1 MDQVS
6 LEQQEQI
13 LKSNR
18 DLIINRLEAD
28 DVIDELIQKDVIGPH
43 AAERLQLAN
52 ATRTDKNRIIF
63 DQLSTCGP
71 DGLGEFCDILRR
83 KKRQLFIA
91 QQLEKSE
98 CNCFAC
104 CYMLHAG
111 FILGGWERAYWLW
124 LAPLGNFVLTVNHPT
139 Q

>member
-6 LEQQEQI
+6 LEQQEQV

-28 DVIDELIQKDVIGPH
+28 DVIDELIQKDLIGRH
-43 AAERLQLAN
+43 AAERLQLTGM
-52 ATRTDKNRIIF
+52 TRTDKNRIIF

-71 DGLGEFCDILRR
+71 DGLEEFCEILRS
-83 KKRQLFIA
+83 KKRQSFIV

-98 CNCFAC
+98 
-104 CYMLHAG
+104 
-111 FILGGWERAYWLW
+111 
-124 LAPLGNFVLTVNHPT
+124 
-139 Q
+139 